1 MNSKHQLIMFK
12 VEVYITE
19 NYKSYIDD
27 VMYCIGIED
36 VQKYV
41 KKKRKEIGIEKY
53 NGYST
58 EAIPLSSYSASII
71 KKGVETL
78 KV

>member
-1 MNSKHQLIMFK
+1 MGKHQLIMFK

-19 NYKSYIDD
+19 NYKPY
-27 VMYCIGIED
+27 VYETMYCIGTED
-36 VQKYV
+36 VQRYIKL
-41 KKKRKEIGIEKY
+41 KRVEIGIKNY